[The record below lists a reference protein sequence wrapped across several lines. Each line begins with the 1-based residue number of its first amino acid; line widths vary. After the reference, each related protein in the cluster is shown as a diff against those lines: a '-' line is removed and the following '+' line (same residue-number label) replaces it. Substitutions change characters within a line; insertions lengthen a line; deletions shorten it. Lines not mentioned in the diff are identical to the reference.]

1 MIPQVE
7 AGDREGKE
15 RDRRDRGEE
24 EESQVGRGR
33 RRVGGVGEGGRG
45 FICFSGPAG
54 GWLRHALVVMVT
66 FWALPRGDRRRVAA
80 PDDQGSRYPTGSP
93 MQAKHSKALR
103 VVVTILLLLFPP
115 HFALDSIK

>member
-1 MIPQVE
+1 ME
-7 AGDREGKE
+7 AEDREGKE
-15 RDRRDRGEE
+15 RDRKDSGEGKGVRWE
-24 EESQVGRGR
+24 EGGGGL
-33 RRVGGVGEGGRG
+33 GGVGGRG

-93 MQAKHSKALR
+93 MQAKHSSALR
-103 VVVTILLLLFPP
+103 VVVRLYFSSFLLPFLMP
-115 HFALDSIK
+115 SIR